1 MWCKCGIEIPEK
13 RSEMGYTKCVSC
25 STEEMYGCVDI
36 VYHKTGNTI
45 EVLDA
50 ESARRMKKL
59 SQRSGFGSLKALKGS
74 SGGSSMGSCKVA
86 KVVTQEE
93 WEKQGAMIMDLF
105 EKEGY
110 EATADLIQEKLEA
123 HLITPLQANKTLDI
137 IKHISG
143 QLQPEKMVTIYW
155 KPECPDPKPDVD
167 PEILKA
173 MKDWRK

>member
-13 RSEMGYTKCVSC
+13 RSEMGYIKCVSC

-74 SGGSSMGSCKVA
+74 SGGSSMGSYKVA

>member
-74 SGGSSMGSCKVA
+74 SGGATSGSVRVA
-86 KVVTQEE
+86 KVVSHEE
-93 WEKQGAMIMDLF
+93 WERHGIEIMDLF
-105 EKEGY
+105 EKDGY
-110 EATADLIQEKLEA
+110 EAAVDLIQDKLEN

-137 IKHISG
+137 LKHVLNPS
-143 QLQPEKMVTIYW
+143 PEKKGPTIYW
-155 KPECPDPKPDVD
+155 KPEVPEPHPEVD
-167 PEILKA
+167 PEILRA
-173 MKDWRK
+173 MREWKK